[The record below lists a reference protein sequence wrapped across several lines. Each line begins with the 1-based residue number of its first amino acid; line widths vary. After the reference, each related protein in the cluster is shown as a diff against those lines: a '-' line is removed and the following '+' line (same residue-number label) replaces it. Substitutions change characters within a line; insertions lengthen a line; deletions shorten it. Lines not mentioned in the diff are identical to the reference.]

1 MIKTYTVCSARNDTE
16 MLGISGYAGEEEVH
30 MEMIYPRCLLPLLS
44 PHFPTRATGL
54 SLYHSVETGTLKSSE
69 ILYWLHSVGQR

>member
-30 MEMIYPRCLLPLLS
+30 MEMIYPRCLLPHALTTLS
-44 PHFPTRATGL
+44 YKGHRALPL
-54 SLYHSVETGTLKSSE
+54 S
-69 ILYWLHSVGQR
+69 QC